1 MVKPI
6 LYLEPVSPCS
16 WMEPLWTI
24 LLSLKLWRDWRKA
37 VLSRL
42 VIFLL
47 LISIVLTIDGT
58 ICPGSSDLFYIVSYY
73 INWVTTSWTHRISY
87 IINKLL
93 KFWHRIY
100 CVSKEYSYPFNIT
113 YYIKWVTSSW
123 THSILHIW
131 FSSSSDYNTNM
142 TIDFSTSNTSTRH
155 GWFKLVMQCLRFHFD
170 YLSTSLFCWTADRGN
185 RYLSTSRGFPLPT
198 AFF

>member
-1 MVKPI
+1 M
-6 LYLEPVSPCS
+6 
-16 WMEPLWTI
+16 
-24 LLSLKLWRDWRKA
+24 
-37 VLSRL
+37 
-42 VIFLL
+42 
-47 LISIVLTIDGT
+47 
-58 ICPGSSDLFYIVSYY
+58 
-73 INWVTTSWTHRISY
+73 
-87 IINKLL
+87 

-131 FSSSSDYNTNM
+131 FSSSSDYDTTM

-185 RYLSTSRGFPLPT
+185 RYLSISRLSSARGFLLTETSCGHTLHLIFSNCGNNMQGWEYCLSKTYLPIILCVQEVVT
-198 AFF
+198 HFI